1 MKNIKI
7 GTRIKDTIGNILEC
21 VSIDDIMYEMKYVSQ
36 DGSLSGGSVFYVPS
50 HFKGLEIL
58 N

>member
-7 GTRIKDTIGNILEC
+7 GTRIKDTIGNTLEC
-21 VSIDDIMYEMKYVSQ
+21 VNIEDIMYEMKYVCEN
-36 DGSLSGGSVFYVPS
+36 GSLSVGSVFYVPS
-50 HFKGLEIL
+50 HFKSLEIL

>member
-1 MKNIKI
+1 MKKINI
-7 GTRIKDTIGNILEC
+7 GTRIKDTIGNTLEC
-21 VSIDDIMYEMKYVSQ
+21 VNIDDIMYELKYVRQ
-36 DGSLSGGSVFYVPS
+36 DGSLSGCSVFYVPS

>member
-1 MKNIKI
+1 MKKINI
-7 GTRIKDTIGNILEC
+7 GTRIKDTIGNTLEC
-21 VSIDDIMYEMKYVSQ
+21 VNIDDIMYEMKYVRQ

>member
-1 MKNIKI
+1 MKKINI

-21 VSIDDIMYEMKYVSQ
+21 VSIDGIMYEMKYVRE
-36 DGSLSGGSVFYVPS
+36 DGTLSGGSVFYVPS